1 MIKNMGLLDR
11 LVRIAFAVLIA
22 ALYFTGQIS
31 GTVAIVMGV
40 VALIMVFTSLAGT
53 CLLYIPFKLDSHN
66 KKG

>member
-11 LVRIAFAVLIA
+11 LAVLIA